1 MAKSN
6 YPDKLDTSIE
16 IPAVRDNIVEVGS
29 DVINSLRAAIFQ
41 IERTLGIN
49 PQGAVGNTVASR
61 LGKSLDANGNI
72 LKEALD
78 SSGLL
83 SGPISDKNVSKTA
96 SIKESKLNLDY
107 PTTLLQDEISQIA
120 SQLDLIEAAVNDLS
134 ATLAVH
140 INPLATNRH
149 SGIAITIDAIS
160 NSGSAEGITS
170 LDTTTSQGAFESLF
184 ASHINY
190 DGTDISSENRSHLS
204 DQIYF
209 DNNNVSTYIS
219 SSDAQG
225 AIEDLVD
232 AVIGQADVHQNLFH
246 SNSIER
252 SSVLYDP
259 NNIGRG
265 TTLVSSSAI
274 SYSASLI
281 ASDLGISRIT
291 FSTPPDTPELSID
304 ISDILVIEEVEEEVD
319 YQIFAINYSS
329 DGLSIE
335 SIDIYARFADNSPS
349 DITASVYRN
358 RNREVNSSG
367 LLLGVREY
375 DSLDGTSYT
384 NADVIQI
391 SNPRATSVVTKD
403 VRPQEITDVNR
414 YIEISVDG
422 GTSVELDLYDAP
434 LSLTG
439 ISQNINSIIKKLNEQ
454 FTANRLSV
462 SAYRVDYDDS
472 DKSEIAIVHSIG
484 NSTSSDHTI
493 KISRGSDDSIDS
505 IGFTAIED
513 KTIVGEIGNTFY
525 IQGSGYNDLAILLD
539 ETALTLTAGTS
550 EIFTGNVNPLE
561 LGIKVGDILS
571 ITSSSSD
578 DGTYVITS
586 VSSNTII
593 VNREQLPSQEWVS
606 LSGDSARFVV
616 YSSAVSLNG
625 ISFKA
630 SLGGTSLLSII
641 EIFLDKN
648 RSLNYNEI
656 LTYQSDSF
664 LGSENLVSPC
674 EIFGDAEVYT
684 ESDPGS
690 LLVEKASTSPTNKE
704 ILISLDGGEKVSVQ
718 NIKSDYIT
726 VNSGRYNLSL
736 KIFLPESDLINNKI
750 VADGSSFEISLFG
763 YKAVNKEENLVLG
776 RVLYEAGNSR
786 ISGYGKDYPRVFRTL
801 RQGTT
806 GVKDLGSDVRK
817 EFLIQPHLEKR
828 SNGVIHGLEVFDV
841 VDNGDVYAVNISAGT
856 CYVRGKRFDFDEHLE
871 YVTDVVTAGSPPSV
885 DKFFVAVDEYGQ
897 IVFSNADPVTCG
909 CSLDPA
915 SYCILASVENNIT
928 SIDSIDLRLFINDLD
943 LKLLNSITVS
953 PQAGMGHFSDISK
966 ALKYA
971 KRFSEVFPAAGV
983 PTIHLKSGIHRVV
996 VDHGVNFLAP
1006 GTADIKSRA
1015 RYEQGIWI
1023 NFPVNIIGEGESTK
1037 LDLIYA
1043 YNDEPESSDTR
1054 ASTATNMIGEIT
1066 VVGPGFTST
1075 PYGAG
1080 DVVSS
1085 GYVTLSNFKINL
1097 GRIKILDPLV
1107 SNLTPIDFGVKIDN
1121 VIFDF
1126 SEKESSEFI
1135 NGGVLIRN
1143 SDLSA
1148 TDPSGNISISN
1159 STFIN
1164 SHISIVNINAG
1175 FFFNSIIS
1183 NNFFKSQLNR
1193 VEGSADYAIY
1203 CSAAGHIFDIDD
1215 CPKENQVNIQ
1225 GNILESASPSVDPD
1239 GTYVWGDRISS
1250 NSIVGNS
1257 IGIRTSSPENALHV
1271 DGKTYLESSS
1281 VADATDSETGSL
1293 IIGDKAATNMALDR
1307 NDIMCRSG
1315 ATNDLVDLHINR
1327 AGTAEVIIG
1336 DDVASPL
1343 DTVVLRSGGNTF
1355 VEGNLKVGTSS
1366 IRYIETSVNQ
1376 ETDPVLA
1383 VYGTNSNIDDPVLLV
1398 ESNSGSNDSTNLF
1411 EVRDSASRT
1420 IFKVFDPG
1428 FFGANRNGISVEG
1441 DLNVSPL
1448 STSDNIF
1455 INLNASD
1462 SNNIVCIDNA
1472 SILSISHFNTTV
1484 PLDVEI
1490 IGNLDITNGG
1500 GFGGNLTKA
1509 SGSFRISH
1517 PDPEKTDTHWLYHS
1531 FVESPTAG
1539 DNIYRFS
1546 KELTAGDNI
1555 IDLPDYYKFLNKD
1568 TMVWVSPVEHFGRG
1582 WGKYADGSENKV
1594 KVCVD
1599 QDGIY
1604 NILVIGTRK
1613 DSIATD
1619 NWNGT
1624 EVLKESK

>member
-29 DVINSLRAAIFQ
+29 DVINSLRVAIFQ

-83 SGPISDKNVSKTA
+83 AGPISDKNVSKTA

-160 NSGSAEGITS
+160 SSGSAEGITS

-219 SSDAQG
+219 SSDTQG

-265 TTLVSSSAI
+265 TTLISSEEI
-274 SYSASLI
+274 SYSASLT
-281 ASDLGISRIT
+281 ASDLGVSRIT
-291 FSTPPDTPELSID
+291 FSTPPNTPELSID
-304 ISDILVIEEVEEEVD
+304 ISDILTIEGAEEEVD

-335 SIDIYARFADNSPS
+335 SIDIYARFADDSPS

-391 SNPRATSVVTKD
+391 SNPSATSIVTRNI
-403 VRPQEITDVNR
+403 RPQEITDVNR
-414 YIEISVDG
+414 YIELSVDG
-422 GTSVELDLYDAP
+422 VASIELDLYDAS
-434 LSLTG
+434 LSLAG

-505 IGFTAIED
+505 IGFSAIED

-525 IQGSGYNDLAILLD
+525 VQGSGYNDLAILLD

-561 LGIKVGDILS
+561 LGVKVGDILS
-571 ITSSSSD
+571 ITNSSSD

-616 YSSAVSLNG
+616 YSSALSLNG
-625 ISFKA
+625 IAFKA

-664 LGSENLVSPC
+664 LASENLVSPC
-674 EIFGDAEVYT
+674 NVRGNTEVYT
-684 ESDPGS
+684 EADPGS
-690 LLVEKASTSPTNKE
+690 ILVEKASSDPSDKE
-704 ILISLDGGEKVSVQ
+704 ILISLDGGEKVSAK
-718 NIKSDYIT
+718 NIKSDYIM
-726 VNSGRYNLSL
+726 VYSGRYDLSL
-736 KIFLPESDLINNKI
+736 RVFLPESDLINNKI

-786 ISGYGKDYPRVFRTL
+786 VSGYGKDYPRVFRTL
-801 RQGTT
+801 RQGAT
-806 GVKDLGSDVRK
+806 GVKDLGSDVRG

-841 VDNGDVYAVNISAGT
+841 VDNGDVYVVNISAGT

-871 YVTDVVTAGSPPSV
+871 YATDIVTAGSPPSV
-885 DKFFVAVDEYGQ
+885 DKFFVAIDEYGQ

-915 SYCILASVENNIT
+915 SYCILASVENSL
-928 SIDSIDLRLFINDLD
+928 SIINEVDLRLFIDDLD
-943 LKLLNSITVS
+943 LKILNSITVS
-953 PQAGMGHFSDISK
+953 PQPGMAHFTEVPK

-971 KRFSEVFPAAGV
+971 KRFSELFPKAGI
-983 PTIHLKSGIHRVV
+983 PTVHLKSGTHRVV
-996 VDHGVNFLAP
+996 VDHGTDFSSA
-1006 GTADIKSRA
+1006 TAESRA
-1015 RYEQGIWI
+1015 QARFDQGIWI
-1023 NFPVNIIGEGESTK
+1023 NFPVNMTGEGDSTV

-1043 YNDEPESSDTR
+1043 YDDLLEQDDNRTELDN
-1054 ASTATNMIGEIT
+1054 NMTGEIIIT
-1066 VVGPGFTST
+1066 GPGFTST
-1075 PYGAG
+1075 PAG
-1080 DVVSS
+1080 TSDTIIS
-1085 GYVTLSNFKINL
+1085 GYVNLSNFKINL
-1097 GRIKILDPLV
+1097 GTMQIFDALITDTDPVNFGINIK
-1107 SNLTPIDFGVKIDN
+1107 N

-1126 SEKESSEFI
+1126 SQKETFQFQ
-1135 NGGVLIRN
+1135 N
-1143 SDLSA
+1143 SGISIKNQDLSS
-1148 TDPSGNISISN
+1148 TDPAGNINIDSCVFLNSNISIA
-1159 STFIN
+1159 
-1164 SHISIVNINAG
+1164 SILPAS
-1175 FFFNSIIS
+1175 FFNSIIS
-1183 NNFFKSQLNR
+1183 NNIFKDQ
-1193 VEGSADYAIY
+1193 ETPPTAGSTNYAIR
-1203 CSAAGHIFDIDD
+1203 CTEAGHIFDFAD
-1215 CPKENQVNIQ
+1215 CPSENNVNIIGNIIGDNFIANGDVGGPAIDPQ
-1225 GNILESASPSVDPD
+1225 GNYP
-1239 GTYVWGDRISS
+1239 WGDRVSRAS
-1250 NSIVGNS
+1250 NVGADLEVGGNALINLNATVGND
-1257 IGIRTSSPENALHV
+1257 LQV
-1271 DGKTYLESSS
+1271 DGNTLIGGDLTVSGTTTSEEYLY
-1281 VADATDSETGSL
+1281 GSTREVSRFFWAYEVVQ
-1293 IIGDKAATNMALDR
+1293 AA
-1307 NDIMCRSG
+1307 
-1315 ATNDLVDLHINR
+1315 
-1327 AGTAEVIIG
+1327 
-1336 DDVASPL
+1336 
-1343 DTVVLRSGGNTF
+1343 
-1355 VEGNLKVGTSS
+1355 
-1366 IRYIETSVNQ
+1366 
-1376 ETDPVLA
+1376 TDPVLLITSWQGA
-1383 VYGTNSNIDDPVLLV
+1383 AAGGWRLANDLISSGGVSPTYNIYFPRIEPDTSPGDYWIKIPQLPKGALNRIIIGYRNEESDPVDV
-1398 ESNSGSNDSTNLF
+1398 SIKLF
-1411 EVRDSASRT
+1411 EVYKGGRNWPSN
-1420 IFKVFDPG
+1420 VDP
-1428 FFGANRNGISVEG
+1428 
-1441 DLNVSPL
+1441 
-1448 STSDNIF
+1448 
-1455 INLNASD
+1455 INLIGTSANSLPSSIPTSAIETNPIKEEAFSFASPALSNDAGYLLRIESEVPPNPGPGLSGLYWLNFIIESD
-1462 SNNIVCIDNA
+1462 SVG
-1472 SILSISHFNTTV
+1472 
-1484 PLDVEI
+1484 EI
-1490 IGNLDITNGG
+1490 IN
-1500 GFGGNLTKA
+1500 A
-1509 SGSFRISH
+1509 EA
-1517 PDPEKTDTHWLYHS
+1517 P
-1531 FVESPTAG
+1531 
-1539 DNIYRFS
+1539 
-1546 KELTAGDNI
+1546 
-1555 IDLPDYYKFLNKD
+1555 
-1568 TMVWVSPVEHFGRG
+1568 
-1582 WGKYADGSENKV
+1582 
-1594 KVCVD
+1594 
-1599 QDGIY
+1599 
-1604 NILVIGTRK
+1604 
-1613 DSIATD
+1613 
-1619 NWNGT
+1619 
-1624 EVLKESK
+1624 